1 MNYFSHT
8 KKECKRNIKLLR
20 GVMKYQSKYY
30 YTEHCVK
37 CNHKISDFKKYYSGV
52 IVTGKHNSS
61 NALNTEM
68 NDFITFFITLLSI
81 LIFLFVGLVQCLTTY
96 CNLHI
101 LVVLSDFHILNI
113 PFAILF

>member
-37 CNHKISDFKKYYSGV
+37 CNHKISDFKKYYSGGV
-52 IVTGKHNSS
+52 CPYCGKGNNSTIVNTYKKVFRYVS
-61 NALNTEM
+61 NYPLW
-68 NDFITFFITLLSI
+68 
-81 LIFLFVGLVQCLTTY
+81 IFWKREIEY
-96 CNLHI
+96 K
-101 LVVLSDFHILNI
+101 
-113 PFAILF
+113 